1 MLAFF
6 VKNAFCENITNTMP
20 SIAKKSATRT
30 TPSGLTLHTS
40 YDGISYEIR
49 KRKQAK
55 RITIRV
61 AHDGRVWI
69 AMPLRAAVRD
79 AEAFFAKNIA
89 FVRTALQQAEAKRQ
103 NIATASK
110 NAPPE
115 ALELPIAGCWY
126 PVVISI
132 RAEFGMEILPTHLVI
147 SVPLAHATD
156 EAKMRSAALKY
167 WQFVMVARANEV
179 LPKRTLELA
188 TTLGETVRRIA
199 VKDQKSLWGSC
210 VKARRSINLNWRSI
224 LFPDEVRDYL
234 IIHELAHLRH
244 ANHSDAYWQH
254 VEACC
259 AKAATWEYT
268 KSEKWLKTNGRR
280 IMRLR
285 SLISV

>member
-1 MLAFF
+1 MP
-6 VKNAFCENITNTMP
+6 NISPKT
-20 SIAKKSATRT
+20 ATKT
-30 TPSGLTLHTS
+30 TASGLTLQAS

-79 AEAFFAKNIA
+79 AEAFFVKNIA
-89 FVRTALQQAEAKRQ
+89 FVRTALQKSETQRQNTAEAR
-103 NIATASK
+103 K
-110 NAPPE
+110 NAPQE
-115 ALELPIAGCWY
+115 ALELPIAGVWY
-126 PVVISI
+126 RVVVSI

-147 SVPLAHATD
+147 SVPAEHATN
-156 EAKMRSAALKY
+156 EATMRLAALKY
-167 WQFVMVARANEV
+167 WQFVMVARANEI

-188 TTLGETVRRIA
+188 ATLGETVRRIA

-210 VKARRSINLNWRSI
+210 VKARKSINLNWRSI
-224 LFPDEVRDYL
+224 LFADEVRDYL

-259 AKAATWEYT
+259 AKAETWEYT
-268 KSEKWLKTNGRR
+268 KSEKWLKINGRR

-285 SLISV
+285 SLISVSA